1 MQFEMNH
8 KIGTDYSTVKF
19 TAGIYDTIKFK
30 LPVIES
36 FETSFSRLGGIFC
49 PDEGYVWKFPS
60 FIASQVLQEVIH
72 NTCFV
77 CGGLMKNGQAIQEGK
92 MFVSSYDSGVDTY
105 QVQIEYPN
113 PNDSKVIKVRKCS
126 ACGHSHT

>member
-8 KIGTDYSTVKF
+8 KIGTDYSTVRF
-19 TAGIYDTIKFK
+19 TANIVTLK
-30 LPVIES
+30 LLNIGRLKEALARIGGQFQEDYSWRFPLCI
-36 FETSFSRLGGIFC
+36 TS
-49 PDEGYVWKFPS
+49 E
-60 FIASQVLQEVIH
+60 VLSEVIH

-105 QVQIEYPN
+105 QGQIEYPN